1 MMAVMKNRLLA
12 LLPGLLVAVATF
24 ALPLIALAK
33 EDEETQQLEARL
45 EGYANNV
52 RLPHASTALTW
63 LLISFLAV
71 CAVAALFKNAKRT
84 HLD

>member
-1 MMAVMKNRLLA
+1 MIAVMKNRLLA
-12 LLPGLLVAVATF
+12 LLPGLLVAVVTF
-24 ALPLIALAK
+24 ALPLVALAK
-33 EDEETQQLEARL
+33 EDEETQQLEGRL
-45 EGYANNV
+45 EGYALSV

-71 CAVAALFKNAKRT
+71 CAIASLFKNAKRT